1 MRSALTVIPW
11 LGPGVLATF
20 VASLILATRVAR
32 ALRTRRWV
40 AILLVIGF
48 GLILSATV
56 TPLRDALENGV
67 TTVGRGCDFE
77 RLTPPGLG
85 QLLRI
90 NDTSL
95 NVALF
100 VPLGAA
106 IGLLPA
112 SPYRLDVVA
121 AAVLLPF
128 AIEATQLVLPILG
141 RGCQSADVVD
151 NLTGLAAGF
160 VVSVLASR
168 LWSAVGSRSPSPKP

>member
-1 MRSALTVIPW
+1 MRGALTVIPW
-11 LGPGVLATF
+11 LGPGVLASL
-20 VASLILATRVAR
+20 VASVILATRIAR
-32 ALRTRRWV
+32 MLRTRRWV
-40 AILLVIGF
+40 AMLLVISG

-56 TPLRDALENGV
+56 TPLRDALEGGV
-67 TTVGRGCDFE
+67 TTVGRGCDLG
-77 RLTPPGLG
+77 RLTLAGLD

-112 SPYRLDVVA
+112 SPYRFNVLV
-121 AAVLLPF
+121 AAVLLPV

-160 VVSVLASR
+160 VIAAVAAR
-168 LWSAVGSRSPSPKP
+168 LWSAVGSRSARPRP